1 MSIGKRIDKM
11 IRLLN
16 ISNEEARGDMKI
28 SRQSLYNILHGTSK
42 NPSIEALV
50 NWKIARP
57 EINLNWLMA
66 GIGDPILSG
75 KDRELSVRGL
85 AMLDPETLVTRI
97 QAAEDLVGILKDQL
111 TDKEK
116 VIKLLEKLSSDRDE

>member
-85 AMLDPETLVTRI
+85 ATL
-97 QAAEDLVGILKDQL
+97 AARFPAL
-111 TDKEK
+111 
-116 VIKLLEKLSSDRDE
+116 

>member
-1 MSIGKRIDKM
+1 
-11 IRLLN
+11 
-16 ISNEEARGDMKI
+16 MKI

-42 NPSIEALV
+42 NPSIDALV

-85 AMLDPETLVTRI
+85 ATLDPETLVTRI

-111 TDKEK
+111 ADKEK